1 MKNILLITT
10 GGTIASRPTET
21 GLTPKL
27 DSNEILSCLDDLSNV
42 CNIKTFELFNLDST
56 NINYKHW
63 LEMVRVIKNNY
74 DDYDGFVITHGTD
87 TMAFTA
93 AALSYLIQNSK
104 KPIVITGSQKS
115 IYMRDSDAR
124 NNLYNAFVYASN
136 DKAHNVSV
144 VFDGKAI
151 VGTRAKKNRTKS
163 YNAFSSINYPEIAII
178 RDGTVINFIELD
190 VNENEEVK
198 FYENIDPS
206 VFVLKLVPGMSLDI
220 FDYVS
225 EHYDACVIE
234 SFGVGGIP
242 MYDEQQ
248 FSDALERFIL
258 SDKTLV
264 ITTQVPYEGSN
275 LGLYKVGKK
284 IKDKYELFEAYDMTL
299 ESLVCKIMW
308 IRGLTSKKEE
318 IKKLLYQSIN
328 HDINL

>member
-27 DSNEILSCLDDLSNV
+27 DSNEILSFLDDLSNV

-63 LEMVRVIKNNY
+63 LEMVKAIKNNY

-124 NNLYNAFVYASN
+124 NNLYNSFVYASN

-163 YNAFSSINYPEIAII
+163 YNAFSSINFPEIAII

-258 SDKTLV
+258 SNKTLV

>member
-318 IKKLLYQSIN
+318 IKELLYQSIN

>member
-27 DSNEILSCLDDLSNV
+27 DSNEILSFLDDLSNV

-63 LEMVRVIKNNY
+63 LEMVKAIKNNY

-144 VFDGKAI
+144 VFDGFYHR
-151 VGTRAKKNRTKS
+151 V
-163 YNAFSSINYPEIAII
+163 
-178 RDGTVINFIELD
+178 
-190 VNENEEVK
+190 VK
-198 FYENIDPS
+198 
-206 VFVLKLVPGMSLDI
+206 
-220 FDYVS
+220 
-225 EHYDACVIE
+225 
-234 SFGVGGIP
+234 IP
-242 MYDEQQ
+242 RM
-248 FSDALERFIL
+248 
-258 SDKTLV
+258 
-264 ITTQVPYEGSN
+264 
-275 LGLYKVGKK
+275 
-284 IKDKYELFEAYDMTL
+284 
-299 ESLVCKIMW
+299 
-308 IRGLTSKKEE
+308 
-318 IKKLLYQSIN
+318 
-328 HDINL
+328 

>member
-10 GGTIASRPTET
+10 GGTIASRPTAT

-63 LEMVRVIKNNY
+63 LEMVKVIKNNY
-74 DDYDGFVITHGTD
+74 DYYDGFVITHGTD

-318 IKKLLYQSIN
+318 IKELLYQSIN

>member
-10 GGTIASRPTET
+10 GGTIASRPTAT

-63 LEMVRVIKNNY
+63 LEMVKVIKNNY
-74 DDYDGFVITHGTD
+74 DYYDGFVITHGTD

-220 FDYVS
+220 FDYVC

-318 IKKLLYQSIN
+318 IKELLYQSIN

>member
-10 GGTIASRPTET
+10 GGTIASRPTAT

-63 LEMVRVIKNNY
+63 LEMVKVIKNNY
-74 DDYDGFVITHGTD
+74 DYYDGFVITHSTD

-220 FDYVS
+220 FDYVC

-318 IKKLLYQSIN
+318 IKELLYQSIN

>member
-10 GGTIASRPTET
+10 GGTIASRPTAT

-63 LEMVRVIKNNY
+63 LEMVKVIKNNY
-74 DDYDGFVITHGTD
+74 DYYDGFVITHGTD

-198 FYENIDPS
+198 FYENIVPS

-318 IKKLLYQSIN
+318 IKELLYQSIN